1 MIYFFQFK
9 YVGKGVGI
17 SWEITARYLEN
28 KKEIL
33 VQIMRVKGNTQ
44 KIMLIKHFF

>member
-28 KKEIL
+28 KK
-33 VQIMRVKGNTQ
+33 RNTSPYYEG
-44 KIMLIKHFF
+44 